1 MAFLKKYLKV
11 EHEVTA
17 VDINFAAFN
26 EYIPTE
32 RSFEESIRSTIAD
45 NEYDLLLVSTQFMFN
60 QGWVDFIVEESRK
73 KTTESQ
79 IVVGGG
85 FSTIFPE
92 RSVSAP
98 GVTWGIIGEGEH
110 TQVHVIN
117 RILGMED
124 PDFEALF
131 PFDGYIQSDGNGNVL
146 AHVPKTKPIKD
157 LSLLPIPDWDWLEPS
172 RYVSRMPQLR
182 LPVMTTRGCPNSC
195 SYCST
200 QLYWSRSFRYRPWRD
215 VVEEIARNQSRYG
228 VEGSHVVDDNPA
240 FDKRWFLDFCGA
252 IAEAGNL
259 NVSFSN
265 FSVKTINAEVL
276 DALRKVNLER
286 LVIAIE
292 TGSEEMQK
300 KTRKRLQF
308 DKVLQTVDLIRE
320 KGFDLHVCWMI
331 GFPNESL
338 EQIEA
343 TIRLARKI
351 RSESMQIFPVFP
363 FPGTEL
369 YDEAQRQGLVEFDEL
384 DFQTMHNRH
393 AGHILSDE
401 WTGEDL
407 TRIAYDANIEL
418 NFLKTPLL
426 DTPKGRE
433 RLLNMVEALTHRI
446 EAHVVAHIV
455 AGYLHQQVNN
465 ASDAKERHYSL
476 AKSCLEKDQ
485 TFAKYVEWS
494 SVPTDDFR
502 QWMKDA

>member
-1 MAFLKKYLKV
+1 
-11 EHEVTA
+11 
-17 VDINFAAFN
+17 
-26 EYIPTE
+26 
-32 RSFEESIRSTIAD
+32 
-45 NEYDLLLVSTQFMFN
+45 
-60 QGWVDFIVEESRK
+60 
-73 KTTESQ
+73 
-79 IVVGGG
+79 
-85 FSTIFPE
+85 
-92 RSVSAP
+92 
-98 GVTWGIIGEGEH
+98 
-110 TQVHVIN
+110 
-117 RILGMED
+117 
-124 PDFEALF
+124 
-131 PFDGYIQSDGNGNVL
+131 
-146 AHVPKTKPIKD
+146 
-157 LSLLPIPDWDWLEPS
+157 
-172 RYVSRMPQLR
+172 
-182 LPVMTTRGCPNSC
+182 
-195 SYCST
+195 
-200 QLYWSRSFRYRPWRD
+200 
-215 VVEEIARNQSRYG
+215 
-228 VEGSHVVDDNPA
+228 
-240 FDKRWFLDFCGA
+240 
-252 IAEAGNL
+252 
-259 NVSFSN
+259 
-265 FSVKTINAEVL
+265 
-276 DALRKVNLER
+276 
-286 LVIAIE
+286 
-292 TGSEEMQK
+292 
-300 KTRKRLQF
+300 
-308 DKVLQTVDLIRE
+308 
-320 KGFDLHVCWMI
+320 MI